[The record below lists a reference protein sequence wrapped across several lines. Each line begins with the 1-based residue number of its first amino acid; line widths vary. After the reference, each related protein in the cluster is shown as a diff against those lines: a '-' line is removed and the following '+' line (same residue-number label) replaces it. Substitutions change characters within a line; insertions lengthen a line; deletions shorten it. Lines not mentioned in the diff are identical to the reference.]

1 MIAGARCQLCP
12 HQPKQLSA
20 KCPYE
25 PTVPVTDDVL
35 WQPMKSKDLPEEKLS
50 YLNCVVLC
58 RYGIE
63 VSKLGQS
70 VDHYIDT
77 VLTLDLG

>member
-1 MIAGARCQLCP
+1 
-12 HQPKQLSA
+12 
-20 KCPYE
+20 
-25 PTVPVTDDVL
+25 
-35 WQPMKSKDLPEEKLS
+35 MKSEDLPEENLG
-50 YLNCVVLC
+50 YLNCVLLY

-63 VSKLGQS
+63 VRKIGQS